1 MSHKITNNYQTMAS
15 NIQTFVISNF
25 ANQAMRKLMIN
36 HLYFFSAKK
45 SQNMF

>member
-15 NIQTFVISNF
+15 NIRTFVIWIF
-25 ANQAMRKLMIN
+25 ANLKICKLMIN
-36 HLYFFSAKK
+36 HLHFFLAKK

>member
-15 NIQTFVISNF
+15 NIQTFPIYNF
-25 ANQAMRKLMIN
+25 ANPAMCKLMTN
-36 HLYFFSAKK
+36 HLHFFSAKK